1 MKHLNLCLAS
11 FLILALMACGRQSQE
26 QKTETLKVETET
38 VGETTTNINKNY
50 VGEVEAESATIAS
63 FTGMGTVV
71 RMNVSEGQA
80 VRAGQVIAQMDD
92 TQNRNALAAAQ
103 SMLNQAQDAYDRMK
117 KLHDNQSLSDI
128 DWVNVQSKLQQAQS
142 GLDMAKKSLEDC
154 TLKAPCS
161 GIVGKKLM
169 EVGQTALPAQ
179 PICEILNINRVKVKV
194 SIPEQEISKV
204 TPACTQGEGVKIS
217 VAALGGETFYSHS
230 FTKGVQG
237 DALTHTYDVLFNLD
251 NPGNALLPGMVA
263 QVELPAMNEMN
274 ESSITLP
281 IRSIQQSADGK
292 HFVWL
297 NQDGK
302 AHRVNVTLGS
312 TVGNRIEVING
323 IQQGDK
329 VIVAGYQK
337 VSEGSL
343 VND

>member
-11 FLILALMACGRQSQE
+11 FLVLTLMACGRQSQE

-71 RMNVSEGQA
+71 RMNVSEGQT

-161 GIVGKKLM
+161 GIVGKKMM

-217 VAALGGETFYSHS
+217 VAALGDETFYSHS

-251 NPGNALLPGMVA
+251 NPSSALLPGMVA

-312 TVGNRIEVING
+312 TVGNRIEVTSG